1 MSAVGLSELVVRP
14 VTLPN
19 IEYALDQG
27 MELMVTKELRGEF
40 HARVWLGT
48 PQSSHNAAGR
58 SLPAALEA
66 LEAFLSK
73 VGLTPEG
80 KTT

>member
-1 MSAVGLSELVVRP
+1 MN
-14 VTLPN
+14 LPN

-27 MELMVTKELRGEF
+27 MELMVTKTITDEF

-48 PQSSHNAAGR
+48 TQSSHNALGS

-66 LEAFLSK
+66 LEAFLTK
-73 VGLTPEG
+73 VGLTP
-80 KTT
+80 